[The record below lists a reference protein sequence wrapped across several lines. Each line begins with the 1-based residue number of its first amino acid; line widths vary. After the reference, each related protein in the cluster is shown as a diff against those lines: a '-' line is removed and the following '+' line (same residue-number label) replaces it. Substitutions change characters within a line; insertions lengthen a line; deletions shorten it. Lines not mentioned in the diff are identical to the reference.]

1 MSNQDP
7 ARRASRRDGARPGTD
22 AGAGSA
28 REEADRMGLTGNRNG
43 PSDRGNRQ

>member
-7 ARRASRRDGARPGTD
+7 ARRASRRDGARPD

-28 REEADRMGLTGNRNG
+28 REEADRMGLTGNGNG

>member
-7 ARRASRRDGARPGTD
+7 ARRASRRDGARPD

-28 REEADRMGLTGNRNG
+28 REEADRTRLTGNRNG
-43 PSDRGNRQ
+43 PSERGNRR